1 MSSDREVMSEQSL
14 LVHKGAGYD
23 KVYPL
28 GHQPMED
35 LKWSPEREPSTHS
48 LAGEENEEEKRDE
61 EE

>member
-48 LAGEENEEEKRDE
+48 LAGEEKE
-61 EE
+61 

>member
-14 LVHKGAGYD
+14 LVHKGASYD

-48 LAGEENEEEKRDE
+48 LAEEEKE
-61 EE
+61 EEKKG

>member
-14 LVHKGAGYD
+14 LVHKGASYD

-35 LKWSPEREPSTHS
+35 LKWSLERGPSTHS
-48 LAGEENEEEKRDE
+48 LTEEEEEEEKKG
-61 EE
+61 